1 MESYSNDSHETNFL
15 TSLSPV
21 EFTNYECEIN
31 DGFNKYLKDGGF
43 DTYGFNFNVLTIL
56 GSQSSGKSHLLNTLF
71 SSKFQTMD
79 SSKGHSQTT
88 KGIWASLLLPKQRS
102 GNAVVVFDSEGTDSR
117 ERGEGRLTF
126 EHRSSLFC
134 LALSDVVVVNLWYNS
149 LGNLTSSNYG
159 LLKTVVEANLELV
172 DTNNDQSFKTLLFF
186 CVRDWSPN
194 LSPLNVVKDYVMNKY
209 MSSIWNEI
217 TKPARFANVGVES
230 LFEIRVFGLSN
241 AITDT
246 VKFNENLEEVR
257 RAWNELRPSKYSRL
271 VPSDGF
277 FVYCNNVWNTIIEQN
292 HLDIPTQK
300 EMLSSYRC
308 AEIKSAVLQK
318 VTSCLKDQNEGEFMG
333 YVSNLLKEAEEL
345 YFTEAS
351 RYDASVSKKVANEL
365 LSQLCGKLQ
374 PYFESALGDY
384 VKKLTEEASTL
395 LEKEFGLS
403 REGKNLKVGGLDP
416 HEAWPKF
423 TDKCQEL
430 QRTQSDKLEAHLEGF
445 RVSHHNN
452 VQFSYEFDT
461 QSLKEHFKLGVLS
474 EFDVTRSRQLELLK
488 QQVGSIADS
497 CFVLLKSSLMER
509 GLKDDEFWT
518 YFEELFDETHKNC
531 LNTYSSSY
539 KGLLSEVA
547 ENEFE
552 YLSLVLLLSRAR
564 HNFEKLQ
571 SNLEELV
578 VDRFDRFF
586 NYQEFKGEL
595 VPTEWHKQSDQ
606 ELNNKYKQSK
616 EDALYLLQVFK
627 KTKTRSLPTFSL
639 DSVKKNHYFYR
650 TLEEKVKENYSNVL
664 SEKAQLETTDSCAKR
679 FMEMY
684 KNAQVVQNAGTA
696 MNSWRNIPPVFW
708 LILLVLGWNEIRS
721 VLRVVFKFQLLIP
734 LLFVIYFGVNYVATT
749 FLGPSAE
756 QYVKMV
762 RQRLLSLLKYS
773 IAWTIRTLNR
783 LNSKRAAQK
792 KE

>member
-1 MESYSNDSHETNFL
+1 MESYCNDSHKTNVL

-21 EFTNYECEIN
+21 EFCNYECEIN
-31 DGFNKYLKDGGF
+31 DGFNKYLKDAGF

-56 GSQSSGKSHLLNTLF
+56 GSQSSGKSHLLNRLF

-88 KGIWASLLLPKQRS
+88 KGIWASLLLPKERTA
-102 GNAVVVFDSEGTDSR
+102 NAVVVFDSEGTDSR

-149 LGNLTSSNYG
+149 LGNMTSSNYG

-172 DTNNDQSFKTLLFF
+172 DSNNDQSFKTLLFF

-217 TKPARFANVGVES
+217 TKPPRFATAGVES

-246 VKFNENLEEVR
+246 AKFNEDLEEVR
-257 RAWNELRPSKYSRL
+257 SAWNELRPSKYSRL

-308 AEIKSAVLQK
+308 SEIKSAVLQK
-318 VTSCLKDQNEGEFMG
+318 VGSGLKDHNEGEFMG
-333 YVSNLLKEAEEL
+333 YISNLLNEAEEL

-351 RYDASVSKKVANEL
+351 RYDASVSNRVANEL
-365 LSQLCGKLQ
+365 LSQLCGRLQ

-384 VKKLTEEASTL
+384 VKKLTIEASSL
-395 LEKEFGLS
+395 LEKEYGVY
-403 REGKNLKVGGLDP
+403 REGKNLKIRGSDP
-416 HEAWPKF
+416 QEVWPNF
-423 TDKCQEL
+423 IDKCQEL
-430 QRTQSDKLEAHLEGF
+430 QRTQSDKLESHLKGF
-445 RVSHHNN
+445 KVSHDNK
-452 VQFSYEFDT
+452 VKFTYEFDT
-461 QSLKEHFKLGVLS
+461 QSLKEHLKLSVSS
-474 EFDVTRSRQLELLK
+474 EFDITRSRQLGLLK
-488 QQVGSIADS
+488 QQVCAMADS

-509 GLKDDEFWT
+509 ELKDDEFWK
-518 YFEELFDETHKNC
+518 YFEELFDETYKNC
-531 LNTYSSSY
+531 LNTYNASY

-552 YLSLVLLLSRAR
+552 YLSLVVLLGRAR
-564 HNFEKLQ
+564 HNFEELQ
-571 SNLEELV
+571 SNLEELL

-606 ELNNKYKQSK
+606 ELNSKYKQSK

-627 KTKTRSLPTFSL
+627 KTKSRSLPTFNL

-650 TLEEKVKENYSNVL
+650 TLEEKVNENYSSLL
-664 SEKAQLETTDSCAKR
+664 SEKDQLETTESCVKR

-684 KNAQVVQNAGTA
+684 KNAQVVQNAGSA
-696 MNSWRNIPPVFW
+696 MSSWRNIPPVFW

-734 LLFVIYFGVNYVATT
+734 LLFVLYFGFNYAATT
-749 FLGPSAE
+749 FFGPSAQ

-762 RQRLLSLLKYS
+762 RQRVLSLIKFS
-773 IAWTIRTLNR
+773 IAWTLKTANR
-783 LNSKRAAQK
+783 LNSKRAVR
-792 KE
+792 KEE

>member
-1 MESYSNDSHETNFL
+1 MESRSNDYNKTNAL

-21 EFTNYECEIN
+21 EFSNYECEIN
-31 DGFNKYLKDGGF
+31 DGFNKYLKDAGF

-56 GSQSSGKSHLLNTLF
+56 GSQSSGKSHLLNSLF

-88 KGIWASLLLPKQRS
+88 KGIWASLLLPKERS
-102 GNAVVVFDSEGTDSR
+102 ANAVVVFDSEGTDSR

-172 DTNNDQSFKTLLFF
+172 DTNNDQSLKTLLFF

-246 VKFNENLEEVR
+246 VRFNEDLEELR

-318 VTSCLKDQNEGEFMG
+318 VASGLNEHAEGEFME
-333 YVSNLLKEAEEL
+333 YVLKLLKEAEEL

-351 RYDASVSKKVANEL
+351 RYDASVSKRVANEL
-365 LSQLCGKLQ
+365 LSQLCGRLQ

-384 VKKLTEEASTL
+384 VKKLTVEASSM
-395 LEKEFGLS
+395 LEKEFAVS
-403 REGKNLKVGGLDP
+403 REGKVVKVGGSDP

-423 TDKCQEL
+423 ADKCQEL
-430 QRTQSDKLEAHLEGF
+430 QRTRSDKLETHLEGF
-445 RVSHHNN
+445 KVSHDNK
-452 VQFSYEFDT
+452 VKFEYEFDT
-461 QSLKEHFKLGVLS
+461 QSLKEHLKLSLSS

-488 QQVGSIADS
+488 QQVETLADS
-497 CFVLLKSSLMER
+497 CFVLLKSNLMER
-509 GLKDDEFWT
+509 SLKEDEFWT
-518 YFEELFDETHKNC
+518 YFEEMFEETHKNC
-531 LNTYSSSY
+531 LNSYKGSY
-539 KGLLSEVA
+539 KGLLSEVS

-552 YLSLVLLLSRAR
+552 YLSLVLMLGRAR
-564 HNFEKLQ
+564 NNFEKLQ
-571 SNLEELV
+571 SNLEDLV

-606 ELNNKYKQSK
+606 ELNNRYKQSK

-627 KTKTRSLPTFSL
+627 KTRTRTVPVFSL
-639 DSVKKNHYFYR
+639 VSVKKNHYFYR
-650 TLEEKVKENYSNVL
+650 TLEEKPNESYSSVL
-664 SEKAQLETTDSCAKR
+664 SEKARLEATETCGKR
-679 FMEMY
+679 FLEMY
-684 KNAQVVQNAGTA
+684 KNAQVVQNAGGA
-696 MNSWRNIPPVFW
+696 MSSWRNIPPFFW
-708 LILLVLGWNEIRS
+708 LVLLVLGWNEIRS

-734 LLFVIYFGVNYVATT
+734 LVLALYFGFSYVAKR
-749 FLGPSAE
+749 FFGPAAE

-762 RQRLLSLLKYS
+762 RQRLLDLLKLSITYS
-773 IAWTIRTLNR
+773 IKALNR
-783 LNSKRAAQK
+783 LNSKRAARK